1 MTVDEAVS
9 SAARLLQQAE
19 LEITNLQLMEQ
30 LGDLADRWIE
40 IGRLLNEREVV

>member
-1 MTVDEAVS
+1 MTVDEAMAN
-9 SAARLLQQAE
+9 AARILQQAE
-19 LEITNLQLMEQ
+19 MEITNLQLMEQ